1 MVTKLVVIRYIM
13 SQSKGPQVPVLWGR
27 HRSVR
32 WGCVRPHYHL
42 VIFQKRKNHWFKP
55 SAPTH
60 HEAGTYFSRMP
71 MILAS
76 SVRLTDLPVS
86 RAVSNVRFAELPT
99 PLHKLTPWGPTCVWR
114 WTTLQPTMHARK
126 NLVSGDTW
134 KNKHVCENGAL
145 WIISAKPACHR
156 TESLIQR

>member
-42 VIFQKRKNHWFKP
+42 VISQKRKNHWFKP

-114 WTTLQPTMHARK
+114 WTTLQPCTQEKIWYPETHEKINMSARME
-126 NLVSGDTW
+126 
-134 KNKHVCENGAL
+134 HCEL
-145 WIISAKPACHR
+145 YRLSPPAIERSH
-156 TESLIQR
+156 